1 MGTWQP
7 GGVTTQLVRNSDVFI
22 AAPPSTFKAA
32 VALKPTTTKNYQD
45 TTRIS
50 AASGGVSGPPPTWD
64 PV

>member
-1 MGTWQP
+1 MGACRP
-7 GGVTTQLVRNSDVFI
+7 GGVATQLVRNSDVFI
-22 AAPPSTFKAA
+22 AGPSSTFKAA
-32 VALKPTTTKNYQD
+32 MALKPTTIKNYQD